1 MLANLKSE
9 VLSSLIK
16 QKILSD
22 YLWDKI
28 NQNPN
33 KTVE

>member
-9 VLSSLIK
+9 MLSSLIK

-22 YLWDKI
+22 YLGGKI

-33 KTVE
+33 KAVE